1 MNHLLKLE
9 PFQIQSIFIYLIVSL
24 GLALVFVMVS
34 YLFASQIG
42 GIEKLSTYECGFEPF
57 EDARNTFDI
66 KFYIIAMLFIIFDI
80 EVAYLFPWAVSF
92 FHIGPFGFWISIDFF
107 IELVVGYIY
116 VYKKGAFIF

>member
-1 MNHLLKLE
+1 
-9 PFQIQSIFIYLIVSL
+9 
-24 GLALVFVMVS
+24 MVS

>member
-1 MNHLLKLE
+1 MNALFFLE
-9 PFQIQSIFIYLIVSL
+9 YKSIFIYLIVSL

-116 VYKKGAFIF
+116 VFKKGAFIF